1 MPLHFL
7 ASLGRFGRGCLL
19 LAWRL
24 HDLVVSVDGKKNGEA
39 KLTFDGSAG
48 VRVGGVCGWGGGVG
62 GDASVAG
69 DLAPLEGGL

>member
-1 MPLHFL
+1 MLTE
-7 ASLGRFGRGCLL
+7 
-19 LAWRL
+19 
-24 HDLVVSVDGKKNGEA
+24 KKNGEA